1 MHTIS
6 DIVAKNYNGKEL
18 TQTVAVCLLIDMTDT
33 YYVFY
38 YEILEGKVFAVADNS
53 GF

>member
-1 MHTIS
+1 MERKC
-6 DIVAKNYNGKEL
+6 VLLEQRKEL
-18 TQTVAVCLLIDMTDT
+18 TQTVAECLLIDMTDT